1 MTRKTRQ
8 QKSGSSPLLGIVTV
22 ILLVVAAVIS
32 QLTGVDIIGTLTGA
46 PTATPIPPTAIADVA
61 GPADLE
67 TLTVNKGFGATKDFW
82 QIYFNAAPVSQNR
95 ADYNNGVE
103 MPLVAAIGVVRAT
116 LDIAAFEWNNPAL
129 TQAVLDAHARG
140 VAVRMVAD
148 NEHTIEDPDTTIDQL
163 VDAGIPIVYDQKS
176 ALMHNKFMIMDRSTV
191 WTGSMNYTIN
201 DVYRNNNHMIALRS
215 RRAAEAYLAEFNEMF
230 ELREFSRTRSTVND
244 VSFSQDGAPVQI
256 MFAPEGDIVET
267 LVATLG
273 AAQSSIRFMAFS
285 FTLEEV
291 ADTLLERAQ
300 DDVNVEGVFELI
312 GADTSSS
319 RLRVL
324 KCAGLDARVD
334 GNPYR
339 LHHKVFIIDDQTV
352 VFGSFNFSNS
362 AAGTNDENL
371 LIVSDPD
378 LAAQFVAEYNRVKLR
393 ATAPQI
399 ACR

>member
-1 MTRKTRQ
+1 MSRKTRQ
-8 QKSGSSPLLGIVTV
+8 QKSSGSPLLAAVTV
-22 ILLVVAAVIS
+22 ILLAVAAVIS

-46 PTATPIPPTAIADVA
+46 ATATPIPPTAIADVP
-61 GPADLE
+61 GPTSVQ
-67 TLTVNKGFGATKDFW
+67 TLTVSKGFGATKAFW

-103 MPLVAAIGVVRAT
+103 MPLVAAIGAARVS
-116 LDIAAFEWNNPAL
+116 LDIATFEWNNPAL

-140 VAVRMVAD
+140 VAIRIVAD

-163 VDAGIPIVYDQKS
+163 VDAGIPVVYDQKS
-176 ALMHNKFMIMDRSTV
+176 ALMHNKFMILDGSTV

-201 DVYRNNNHMIALRS
+201 DIYRNNNHLIALRS
-215 RRAAEAYLAEFNEMF
+215 RRAAAAYLAEFDEMF
-230 ELREFSRTRSTVND
+230 VTREFSRTRSTVND
-244 VSFSQDGAPVQI
+244 LSFNQDGTPVQI
-256 MFAPEGDIVET
+256 MFAPEGEIVST
-267 LVATLG
+267 LVDTLG
-273 AAQSSIRFMAFS
+273 TAQTSIKFMAFS

-291 ADTLLERAQ
+291 ADALLERAA
-300 DDVNVEGVFELI
+300 DNVTVEGVFELI
-312 GADTSSS
+312 GSDTSSS

-324 KCAGLDARVD
+324 KCAGLDARID

-339 LHHKVFIIDDQTV
+339 LHHKVFIIDNQTV

-362 AAGTNDENL
+362 AADTNDENL
-371 LIVSDPD
+371 LIISDPD
-378 LAAQFVAEYNRVKLR
+378 LAAQFTAEYNRVKLR